1 MGSKKKAAK
10 KKKTTIKKKS
20 RAQGGAAVRRKGHSF
35 ERECAI
41 ALRKVYPDAKRH
53 LENQKQEAMGYDL
66 DNTGPFK
73 FQCKAY
79 MNYAPIN
86 KIMEV
91 QHLKTEM
98 PGLIT
103 KADNK
108 PAVVCIYLKD
118 FVKILEDIGEAFVG
132 VEEITEDDF

>member
-1 MGSKKKAAK
+1 MGSKKKV
-10 KKKTTIKKKS
+10 KKKS

-35 ERECAI
+35 ERSCAI
-41 ALRKVYPDAKRH
+41 ALRKLYPDVKRH
-53 LENQKQEAMGYDL
+53 LENQKQEAMGFDL

-86 KIMEV
+86 KIEEV
-91 QHLKTEM
+91 QCTGDQM

-108 PAVVCIYLKD
+108 KPVVCIYLED
-118 FVKILEDIGEAFVG
+118 FLRILEDIGEAFVG
-132 VEEITEDDF
+132 VEPITENDF